1 MRLPWL
7 KVKRP
12 PSSSEARKLR
22 CFFRSRAVM
31 LLTSSRDGS
40 GRFAAT
46 TDAASTAA
54 IRVAVRARFNESFG
68 LIETPS
74 TPEIDDGYGWALRR
88 VGVGGSIAFGQRP
101 DHYGRQ
107 MIRVNVSA
115 RHARHVFDADTA
127 NPLRVAFEI
136 IEAQLIGFGVGEEVG
151 DLQILLK
158 VKDEA
163 ASQVVRR
170 HLDFVARHRLVDD
183 ARDLFAQ
190 AVERQLQVIG
200 RRADVGDE
208 ASGVNAGARRDVA
221 VGRVGQPHL
230 VAQYARDARGEAW
243 A

>member
-31 LLTSSRDGS
+31 LFVSSRDG
-40 GRFAAT
+40 
-46 TDAASTAA
+46 AS
-54 IRVAVRARFNESFG
+54 RVAVRARFNESFG

-74 TPEIDDGYGWALRR
+74 TTEIGDVCGWALRR

-115 RHARHVFDADTA
+115 RHARHVFDRDGA
-127 NPLRVAFEI
+127 NPLRVAFEV
-136 IEAQLIGFGVGEEVG
+136 IEAQRVGFGVGEEVG

-158 VKDEA
+158 VEDEA
-163 ASQVVRR
+163 
-170 HLDFVARHRLVDD
+170 
-183 ARDLFAQ
+183 
-190 AVERQLQVIG
+190 
-200 RRADVGDE
+200 
-208 ASGVNAGARRDVA
+208 
-221 VGRVGQPHL
+221 P
-230 VAQYARDARGEAW
+230 
-243 A
+243 